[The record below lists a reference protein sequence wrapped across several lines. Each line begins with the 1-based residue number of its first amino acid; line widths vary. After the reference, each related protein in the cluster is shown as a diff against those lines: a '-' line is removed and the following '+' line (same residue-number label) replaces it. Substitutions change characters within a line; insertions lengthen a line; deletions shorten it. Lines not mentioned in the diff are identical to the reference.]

1 MHRARWNRSWG
12 VMALA
17 ALGVGIAGCGG
28 DSTGMLQ
35 AGDAAQRVYVAPGE
49 HDEFYGFFS
58 GGYSGQ
64 LSVWG
69 LPSARLFR
77 VIPVFSQDPESGYGY
92 SEETKGLLQTSYGF
106 IPWDDSH
113 HPVLS
118 RTNGTADGRWIFING
133 NNTPRIARIDL
144 TKFETVEILELPN
157 TGGNHASSFVTH
169 NTEYVFGASRFS
181 IPAEQD
187 LSVPIASYKD
197 NFDGVL
203 SFVKVD
209 PASGQMNL
217 EFQIQVP
224 PYHYDL
230 ARAGMGVSGDWVF
243 FTSYNTEQ
251 SHTLLEIEASRND
264 KDFILAVNWKKAAEA
279 VANGAGRN
287 APGVYYHNRYDPS
300 TGVATSERKN
310 GVRLVQPSEIPGG
323 MYYLPTPK
331 SPHGVDIDPS
341 GEFIVAGGKLATV
354 IPVHSFSRMQ
364 TAIAEGRFVET
375 IAGIPVLDYDATII
389 GEVQNPGLGPL
400 HTEFDGRGFAYTS
413 VYISSEIVK
422 WSLETFEVVD
432 RIDAYYSIGHLML
445 THGDT
450 RDPQP
455 KYLVGL
461 TKTARDRFLP
471 VGPKQNHP
479 AQLYDISGDRMVLLK
494 DFPTI
499 GEPHYAQS
507 IRADLIKGNVRRIY
521 ELSDNQHPFIT
532 RRPAD
537 ARVERQGRTV
547 RIYMTSIRSH
557 FTPDNI
563 EGIEVGDTV
572 YVHVTNLEQDWDVT
586 HGIAI
591 KGAANAEIILA
602 PGQTKTLKWV
612 PTRTGIYPFYCTAFC
627 SALHQEMQGYI
638 RVSERGSGVPISW
651 RTGTRGS
658 PGN

>member
-1 MHRARWNRSWG
+1 MSEKFRW
-12 VMALA
+12 ALA
-17 ALGVGIAGCGG
+17 VLVFTGVGMGLSGCAQEEGLIG
-28 DSTGMLQ
+28 
-35 AGDAAQRVYVAPGE
+35 AADAAERVYVAPGE
-49 HDEFYGFFS
+49 YDEFYAFLS

-77 VIPVFSQDPESGYGY
+77 VIPVFSQDPETGYGY
-92 SEETKGLLQTSYGF
+92 SEETKAMLKTSYGD

-118 RTNGTADGRWIFING
+118 RTDGTADGRWIFING

-157 TGGNHASSFVTH
+157 TGGNHASSFVTE

-187 LSVPIASYKD
+187 LDVPIDSYKE
-197 NFDGVL
+197 NFDGAL
-203 SFVKVD
+203 TFVKVD
-209 PASGQMNL
+209 PETGRM
-217 EFQIQVP
+217 EMDFQIQVP

-230 ARAGMGVSGDWVF
+230 ARSGMGVSGDWVF

-251 SHTLLEIEASRND
+251 AHTLMEIEASRND
-264 KDFILAVNWKKAAEA
+264 KDFILAVNWRRASEAA
-279 VANGAGRN
+279 ANGAGQMV
-287 APGVYYHNRYDPS
+287 PGRYYHNEYDP
-300 TGVATSERKN
+300 GAGMATSEELS
-310 GVRLVQPSEIPGG
+310 GVRLLQPSEVAGG
-323 MYYLPTPK
+323 MYFLPTPK
-331 SPHGVDIDPS
+331 SPHGVDIDPT

-364 TAIAEGRFVET
+364 QAIADGAIVET
-375 IAGIPVLDYDATII
+375 IYDIPVLDYDRTII
-389 GEVQNPGLGPL
+389 GEVENPGLGPL

-445 THGDT
+445 TQGDT

-479 AQLYDISGDRMVLLK
+479 AQLYDVSGDRMVLLK

-499 GEPHYAQS
+499 GEPHYAQAL
-507 IRADLIKGNVRRIY
+507 RADLIQSDVRRIY
-521 ELSDNQHPFIT
+521 ELADNQHPRVT
-532 RRPAD
+532 RRSAE
-537 ARVERQGRTV
+537 ARVEREGKVV
-547 RIYMTSIRSH
+547 RVYMTSIRSH

-563 EGIEVGDTV
+563 EGVELGDTV
-572 YVHVTNLEQDWDVT
+572 YFHVTNLEQDWDVT

-591 KGAANAEIILA
+591 KGAQNAEIILV

-627 SALHQEMQGYI
+627 SALHQEMQGYV
-638 RVSERGSGVPISW
+638 RVSPEGSGVPISW

-658 PGN
+658 TD